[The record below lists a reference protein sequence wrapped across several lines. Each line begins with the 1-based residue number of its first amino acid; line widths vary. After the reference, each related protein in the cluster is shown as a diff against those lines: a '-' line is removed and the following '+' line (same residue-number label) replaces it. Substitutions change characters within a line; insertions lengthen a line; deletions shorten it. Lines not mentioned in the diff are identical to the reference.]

1 MTSAVTCNA
10 FYRAPASNAT
20 PCARLRSPSRSVDK
34 TCRRHLFRSTCARRG
49 ALAPSASV
57 DDDLSVASS
66 DDRLIVAIT
75 GATGFVGSKL
85 VETLLERGAEVRVLT
100 RDVNRARAKL
110 SPQNLPKGDVAFVS
124 PDKWRRGLLGA
135 THVVNLAGEPISTRW
150 DPKVKGEIM
159 ASRVKTTKAVVEHVN
174 SITNDAK
181 RPKVLVNASAI
192 GYYGT
197 SETDTY
203 DEASGPGADYL
214 SQVCQAWEQTASGV
228 EDCRVVLL
236 RLGIVLDR
244 DGGALGKMVPTFQA
258 FMGGPL
264 GDGQQ
269 WFSWIHR
276 DDAVGIIMESL
287 TNVKLEGPV
296 NCVAPTPVRMREMCE
311 SLGETLGKP
320 SWLPVPD
327 FALRAV
333 LGEGSTLVLQGQR
346 IQPKTALDVG
356 YKFKYERI
364 DQALKQI
371 LRR

>member
-1 MTSAVTCNA
+1 MTIANTLSRGAA
-10 FYRAPASNAT
+10 GAPSHARGSRRGPAT
-20 PCARLRSPSRSVDK
+20 RTDK
-34 TCRRHLFRSTCARRG
+34 TRVQRPFRFARASPTRVN
-49 ALAPSASV
+49 ASASEDGTSSTTPERLV
-57 DDDLSVASS
+57 VA
-66 DDRLIVAIT
+66 VT

-85 VETLLERGAEVRVLT
+85 VETLLRSGAEVRVLT
-100 RDVNRARAKL
+100 RDVSKAKSKL
-110 SPQNLPKGDVAFVS
+110 SARGMPRGDVAFV
-124 PDKWRRGLLGA
+124 PPEKWRRGILGA

-150 DPKVKGEIM
+150 DPRVKGEIM
-159 ASRVKTTKAVVEHVN
+159 ASRVKTTKTIVDHVN
-174 SITNDAK
+174 SISDESK

-214 SQVCQAWEQTASGV
+214 SQVCQAWEQAATGAQG
-228 EDCRVVLL
+228 CRVVIL

-276 DDAVGIIMESL
+276 DDAVGLIMEGL
-287 TNVKLEGPV
+287 TNEKLVGPV

-346 IQPKTALDVG
+346 IQPKTALEVG

-371 LRR
+371 LNR

>member
-34 TCRRHLFRSTCARRG
+34 TCRRHLFRSTRARRG

-159 ASRVKTTKAVVEHVN
+159 ASRVKNHQGGRRTREFDH
-174 SITNDAK
+174 K
-181 RPKVLVNASAI
+181 RRQ
-192 GYYGT
+192 
-197 SETDTY
+197 ET
-203 DEASGPGADYL
+203 
-214 SQVCQAWEQTASGV
+214 
-228 EDCRVVLL
+228 
-236 RLGIVLDR
+236 
-244 DGGALGKMVPTFQA
+244 
-258 FMGGPL
+258 
-264 GDGQQ
+264 
-269 WFSWIHR
+269 
-276 DDAVGIIMESL
+276 
-287 TNVKLEGPV
+287 
-296 NCVAPTPVRMREMCE
+296 
-311 SLGETLGKP
+311 
-320 SWLPVPD
+320 
-327 FALRAV
+327 
-333 LGEGSTLVLQGQR
+333 
-346 IQPKTALDVG
+346 
-356 YKFKYERI
+356 
-364 DQALKQI
+364 
-371 LRR
+371 

>member
-1 MTSAVTCNA
+1 MTVVHARSIVGDASPRVSARRC
-10 FYRAPASNAT
+10 PA
-20 PCARLRSPSRSVDK
+20 ARGADK
-34 TCRRHLFRSTCARRG
+34 TPRSRVHRA
-49 ALAPSASV
+49 SASREIARASA
-57 DDDLSVASS
+57 DQSEAASS
-66 DDRLIVAIT
+66 KRLVVAVT

-85 VETLLERGAEVRVLT
+85 VEALLRSGAEVRVLT
-100 RDVNRARAKL
+100 RDVAKAKAKL
-110 SPQNLPKGDVAFVS
+110 SPSTLPKGDIAFVS
-124 PDKWRRGLLGA
+124 PEKWRRGIVGA

-150 DPKVKGEIM
+150 DPRVKGEIM
-159 ASRVKTTKAVVEHVN
+159 ASRVKTTKMIVEHVN
-174 SITNDAK
+174 SITDEAK

-197 SETDTY
+197 SETETY
-203 DEASGPGADYL
+203 DEASGPGEDYL
-214 SQVCQAWEQTASGV
+214 SQVCQAWEQAAGGA
-228 EDCRVVLL
+228 EDCRVVIL

-276 DDAVGIIMESL
+276 DDAVGLIMESL
-287 TNVKLEGPV
+287 TNDKLEGPV
-296 NCVAPTPVRMREMCE
+296 NCVAPSPVRMREMCE

-346 IQPKTALDVG
+346 IQPKTALEVG

-371 LRR
+371 LNR

>member
-1 MTSAVTCNA
+1 MTVVQARSVVGDASSRVAARRCPAARSADKASRSRVQ
-10 FYRAPASNAT
+10 RASSPREVVRASA
-20 PCARLRSPSRSVDK
+20 SPSEDVSNERLV
-34 TCRRHLFRSTCARRG
+34 
-49 ALAPSASV
+49 
-57 DDDLSVASS
+57 VA
-66 DDRLIVAIT
+66 VT
-75 GATGFVGSKL
+75 GATGFVGCKL
-85 VETLLERGAEVRVLT
+85 VEALLRSGAEVRVLT
-100 RDVNRARAKL
+100 RDVVKAKTKL
-110 SPQNLPKGDVAFVS
+110 SPATLPKGDIAFVS
-124 PDKWRRGLLGA
+124 PEKWRRGIVGA

-150 DPKVKGEIM
+150 DPRVKGEIM
-159 ASRVKTTKAVVEHVN
+159 ASRVRTTKTIVEHVN
-174 SITNDAK
+174 SIADEAK

-203 DEASGPGADYL
+203 DETSGPGEDYL
-214 SQVCQAWEQTASGV
+214 SQVCQAWEQAACGA
-228 EDCRVVLL
+228 EDCRVVIL

-276 DDAVGIIMESL
+276 DDAVGLIMESL
-287 TNVKLEGPV
+287 TNEKLEGPV

-346 IQPKTALDVG
+346 IQPKTAMEVG

-371 LRR
+371 LNR